1 MKAMSTPYEIG
12 GRSAQKT
19 RTRDALVAAARDLV
33 AAGVTPTVEDAAAAA
48 SISRS
53 TAYRYFPNE
62 RALLLAA
69 HPEIATTS
77 MLPADPPEDPAAR
90 LDAVVGNFG
99 AMILDTEAQQRTML
113 RLSLEADAAER
124 GALPLRQGRAISWIA
139 EALDGV
145 QGDLSDEQF
154 RQLVLSIRATIGIEA
169 IVWLV
174 DVAGLARNDAVALTG
189 WSAQALLQRALTVPP
204 PTPTRSSKTSRPS
217 RVRPGELEGR
227 RTSDIER
234 PARHRVGGK
243 PERQAVE

>member
-1 MKAMSTPYEIG
+1 MNLMSTPYETG
-12 GRSAQKT
+12 GRSAQKA

-33 AAGVTPTVEDAAAAA
+33 AVGGVTPTIEDAAAAA

-53 TAYRYFPNE
+53 TAYRYFPNK

-69 HPEIATTS
+69 HPEVAATS
-77 MLPADPPEDPAAR
+77 MLPANPPQDPAAR
-90 LDAVVGNFG
+90 LDAVVRNFS

-124 GALPLRQGRAISWIA
+124 DALPLRQGRAIAWIA

-145 QGDLSDEQF
+145 RGDLPDQQF

-174 DVAGLARNDAVALTG
+174 DVAGLSRNDAVALMR
-189 WSAQALLQRALTVPP
+189 WSAQALLQRATTVPP
-204 PTPTRSSKTSRPS
+204 PAPS
-217 RVRPGELEGR
+217 RSGRQVRLSRAKTP
-227 RTSDIER
+227 RT
-234 PARHRVGGK
+234 G
-243 PERQAVE
+243 